1 VPRRANSCGLHRGGS
16 RVDSDR
22 LQFAVKDAYFCQD
35 SRHDRAFT
43 GAFDEGHA
51 TMTATKKLRRIILF
65 AATETLLLTSVA
77 AAQKPTSPPG
87 SALVVTPPT
96 SIEVSGPQGG
106 PFSPSSFQFSLSAL
120 SGPVSYSIRTPSWLT
135 ASASSGTAGT
145 SGVTITLTVNATA
158 ARLSP
163 GRYGPGIAFT
173 NVTNGQGSTT
183 IRATLIVGAES
194 LPAASPKPTPAP
206 PPSRPPP
213 PSPKQ
218 PRENRDGYLL
228 DHQGGYLLDDQGRRL
243 MGR

>member
-1 VPRRANSCGLHRGGS
+1 
-16 RVDSDR
+16 
-22 LQFAVKDAYFCQD
+22 
-35 SRHDRAFT
+35 
-43 GAFDEGHA
+43 
-51 TMTATKKLRRIILF
+51 MTAIRLIRRTFILV
-65 AATETLLLTSVA
+65 AMQTVLLTAVA
-77 AAQKPTSPPG
+77 AAQKPVTPP
-87 SALVVTPPT
+87 APTLVVTPLT
-96 SIEVSGPQGG
+96 SIAVAGPPGG
-106 PFSPSSFQFSLSAL
+106 PFSPSSFQYSVSAT
-120 SGPVSYSIRTPSWLT
+120 SGAVSYSIRTPSWLT

-183 IRATLIVGAES
+183 IGATLIVGAES